1 MTSFAGWWT
10 GEASREHGIVSARA
24 ERTRVAVLVG
34 IGTISFI
41 ALLLFARRP
50 VFLDLQREYR
60 AAFRDVA
67 GLNVGDEVRY
77 GGVRVGS
84 ISALEIDSAP
94 PSRISV
100 RFRVR
105 RSTPVRADTRA
116 SVTQLG
122 LLGQPY
128 LALEPGIDDGPIL
141 AEGATLE
148 SEDNLSVQDAM
159 RRLAISLDRADS
171 VFAAVDRLARANPL
185 ARLDTTL
192 ARADTLVR
200 GATVGSERLLAR
212 LEDASRQLALLLSRS
227 ERLVGAIDTAVAEAR
242 PGLTVTQREALET
255 LRETRALVLELRDA
269 LGQGGGVT
277 QLVRNLNSASEN
289 VARLSARLERDPS
302 SLLLRRGL
310 PAKPSGPPIR
320 D

>member
-1 MTSFAGWWT
+1 
-10 GEASREHGIVSARA
+10 
-24 ERTRVAVLVG
+24 VLVG
-34 IGTISFI
+34 VGTIAFI
-41 ALLLFARRP
+41 GLMLFARRP
-50 VFLDLQREYR
+50 LFLDRQREYQTT
-60 AAFRDVA
+60 FENVA

-84 ISALEIDSAP
+84 VTSLEIDSAP
-94 PSRISV
+94 PSTIRV
-100 RFRVR
+100 RLSVR

-116 SVTQLG
+116 SITQLG

-128 LALEPGIDDGPIL
+128 LALDPGGGGGPLL
-141 AEGATLE
+141 AEGATIP

-159 RRLAISLDRADS
+159 RRLALSLDRADS
-171 VFAAVDRLARANPL
+171 VFATLDRLAQANPL

-200 GATVGSERLLAR
+200 GATAGSERLLAR
-212 LEDASRQLALLLSRS
+212 LDNASRQLATLLARS
-227 ERLVGAIDTAVAEAR
+227 ERLVGVIDTAVAEAR
-242 PGLTVTQREALET
+242 PGLTSTQREALET
-255 LRETRALVLELRDA
+255 LRETRSLVVELRGA
-269 LGQGGGVT
+269 LEQGGGVD

-289 VARLSARLERDPS
+289 FARLSSRLERDPT
-302 SLLLRRGL
+302 SLLQKRAL

>member
-1 MTSFAGWWT
+1 MSADSRT
-10 GEASREHGIVSARA
+10 GPA
-24 ERTRVAVLVG
+24 RTRVAVLVG
-34 IGTISFI
+34 IGTLAFIS
-41 ALLLFARRP
+41 LLLFARRP
-50 VFLDLQREYR
+50 IFLDRQREYHT
-60 AAFRDVA
+60 AFRDVA

-84 ISALEIDSAP
+84 VSALDIDPTP
-94 PSRISV
+94 PSKISV

-105 RSTPVRADTRA
+105 RDTPVRADTRA
-116 SVTQLG
+116 SITQLG

-128 LALEPGIDDGPIL
+128 LALEPGTSAGPIL
-141 AEGATLE
+141 ADGAAVE
-148 SEDNLSVQDAM
+148 SEANLSVQDAM
-159 RRLAISLDRADS
+159 RRLALSLDRADS
-171 VFAAVDRLARANPL
+171 VFAQIDRLASANPL

-200 GATVGSERLLAR
+200 SAADGSARLLAR
-212 LEDASRQLALLLSRS
+212 LDNASGQLATLLARS
-227 ERLVGAIDTAVAEAR
+227 ERLVGTIDTAVAEAR
-242 PGLTVTQREALET
+242 PGLSTTQREAMET
-255 LRETRALVLELRDA
+255 LRETRTLVLKLRDA

-302 SLLLRRGL
+302 TLLLRRAL
-310 PAKPSGPPIR
+310 PPKPSGPALR